1 MERGERDIVQA
12 CTDLGVRYLTFFA
25 FSAKNL
31 QCPEDEVSG
40 LLDLP
45 AFYLQQE
52 VINMNVNGVC
62 FKVVSDTS
70 GFDTRIQSL
79 VRNKQL
85 STIHND
91 TLTSAANYGGR
102 WGIVQAVI
110 GLAGGSPWQDG

>member
-1 MERGERDIVQA
+1 MARAIVQA

-25 FSAKNL
+25 FRAENL

-45 AFYLQQE
+45 TFYLQQE
-52 VINMNVNGVC
+52 VINMNVNVVC
-62 FKVVSDTS
+62 FKVVSNTS

-79 VRNKQL
+79 VRDKQL
-85 STIHND
+85 STVYND